1 VKLTYRP
8 EIDGLRANIRIK
20 KYYNIA
26 KTKLFPITRSLTG
39 DGVKKTLNIIQK
51 ELPKLKIKKFKSG
64 TKVFD
69 WNIPEEWN
77 VTDAYVIDKYN
88 NRIIDFKKNNLHLV
102 GYSIPINKNITKKE
116 LFKNLYFL
124 KNQPKAIPYITSYY
138 KRRWGFCISYNEY
151 KILDKRY
158 SLNDK
163 FKVVINSNL
172 NKKGNLNYGELIL
185 KGKSKKEIL
194 ISTYICHPSMAN
206 NELSGP
212 IVSMGLINYF
222 KNKKLNKTLRFVF
235 IPETIGS
242 ISYLSKNLKYLKENV
257 IGGYNLSCI
266 GDERQHS
273 CMFSKYQNS
282 PSDEA
287 VIEAYKLLKIKNYK
301 VYPFLKRGS
310 DERQYNSPGIDL
322 KISSIFRTKYGEYS
336 EYHTSLDNFNLVTL
350 KGCVGGFNVARKSI
364 EILLE
369 RIYPKCKIMCEPQ
382 MGKRGLYT
390 TLSTKNENKLTRS
403 YMDFLQ
409 YADGTNSLEKIS
421 NLIKLDLKSVKKI
434 NGMLNKNKLLK

>member
-1 VKLTYRP
+1 MS
-8 EIDGLRANIRIK
+8 II

-26 KTKLFPITRSLTG
+26 KKELFPLTRSLTG
-39 DGVKKTLNIIQK
+39 EGVRKTLNIIQK
-51 ELPKLKIKKFKSG
+51 EFPKLKINKLKSG

-77 VTDAYVIDKYN
+77 VTDAYVIDKYKN
-88 NRIIDFKKNNLHLV
+88 KIIDFKKNNLHIV
-102 GYSIPINKNITKKE
+102 GYSIPFKKNLSKKE
-116 LFKNLYFL
+116 FFKNLYFL
-124 KNQPKAIPYITSYY
+124 RSQPKAIPYITSYY
-138 KRRWGFCISYNEY
+138 KKRWGFCISYNEY
-151 KILDKRY
+151 KNLDKRY
-158 SLNDK
+158 TSNDK
-163 FKVVINSNL
+163 FKVVINSSL
-172 NKKGNLNYGELIL
+172 NKKGILNYGELIL

-222 KNKKLNKTLRFVF
+222 KSKKLNKTLRFVF

-242 ISYLSKNLKYLKENV
+242 ISYLSKNIKYLKENV

-287 VIEAYKLLKIKNYK
+287 IIEAYKSLRIKKFK
-301 VYPFLKRGS
+301 VYSFLKRGS

-322 KISSIFRTKYGEYS
+322 KISSIFRTKYAEYP
-336 EYHTSLDNFNLVTL
+336 EYHTSLDNFNIVTI
-350 KGCVGGFNVARKSI
+350 KGCLGGFNVAKKSI
-364 EILLE
+364 EILLK
-369 RIYPKCKIMCEPQ
+369 RIYPKCKMMCEPQ
-382 MGKRGLYT
+382 MGKRGLYP
-390 TLSTKNENKLTRS
+390 TLSTTNEKKLTIS
-403 YMDFLQ
+403 FMDFLQ

-421 NLIKLDLKSVKKI
+421 SLIKLDFKSVRKI
-434 NGMLNKNKLLK
+434 YSILLKNKLVD

>member
-1 VKLTYRP
+1 MP
-8 EIDGLRANIRIK
+8 IS
-20 KYYNIA
+20 KYYKIA
-26 KTKLFPITRSLTG
+26 KDKLYPLTRSLTG
-39 DGVKKTLNIIQK
+39 QGVRSTLKIIQK
-51 ELPKLKIKKFKSG
+51 EFPELKIKKIKSG

-69 WNIPEEWN
+69 WNIPPEWN
-77 VTDAYVIDKYN
+77 VSDAYILDKYN
-88 NRIIDFKKNNLHLV
+88 NKIIDFKINNLHLV
-102 GYSIPINKNITKKE
+102 SYSVPVKKYISKKE

-138 KRRWGFCISYNEY
+138 KKRWSFCVSYNQY
-151 KILDKRY
+151 KNFDKKY
-158 SLNDK
+158 SSSDK
-163 FKVVINSNL
+163 FKVVINSSL
-172 NKKGNLNYGELIL
+172 KKNGNLNYAQLIL

-222 KNKKLNKTLRFVF
+222 RKKKLNKTLRFIF

-242 ISYLSKNLKYLKENV
+242 ISYLSKNINYLKENV

-266 GDERQHS
+266 GDERQYS

-287 VIEAYKLLKIKNYK
+287 IIEAYRLLKIKNYK
-301 VYPFLKRGS
+301 IYSFLKRGS
-310 DERQYNSPGIDL
+310 DERQYNSPGVDL
-322 KISSIFRTKYGEYS
+322 KISSIFRTKYGEYP
-336 EYHTSLDNFNLVTL
+336 EYHTSLDNFKLVTL
-350 KGCVGGFNVARKSI
+350 KGCTGGFNVAKKSI

-369 RIYPKCKIMCEPQ
+369 RIYPKFKVMCEPQ
-382 MGKRGLYT
+382 MSKRGLYP
-390 TLSTKNENKLTRS
+390 TLSTKNEKKLTKS
-403 YMDFLQ
+403 YMNFLQ
-409 YADGTNSLEKIS
+409 YADGTNSLENIS

-434 NGMLNKNKLLK
+434 CNILFQNSLIDF

>member
-1 VKLTYRP
+1 MT
-8 EIDGLRANIRIK
+8 IK

-26 KTKLFPITRSLTG
+26 KKKLFPITRSLTG
-39 DGVKKTLNIIQK
+39 DGVKKTLKIIQK
-51 ELPKLKIKKFKSG
+51 EFPKLKIKKFKSG

-69 WNIPEEWN
+69 WKIPEEWN
-77 VTDAYVIDKYN
+77 VKDAYVIDKYN
-88 NRIIDFKKNNLHLV
+88 NKIIDFKKNNLHLV
-102 GYSIPINKNITKKE
+102 SYSIPIKKNITKKE

-124 KNQPKAIPYITSYY
+124 KKQPKAIPYITSYY
-138 KRRWGFCISYNEY
+138 KRRWGFCITYEEY

-158 SLNDK
+158 SIKDK
-163 FKVVINSNL
+163 FKVVINSKL
-172 NKKGNLNYGELIL
+172 NKKGNLNYGEFIL

-212 IVSMGLINYF
+212 IVSMGLINHF
-222 KNKKLNKTLRFVF
+222 KNKNLNKTLRFIF

-242 ISYLSKNLKYLKENV
+242 ISYLSKNFKYLKENI

-287 VIEAYKLLKIKNYK
+287 IIEAYKLLKINNYK
-301 VYPFLKRGS
+301 VYSFLERGS

-322 KISSIFRTKYGEYS
+322 KISSIFRTMYGKYP
-336 EYHTSLDNFNLVTL
+336 EYHTSLDNFNFVTL
-350 KGCVGGFNVARKSI
+350 NGCSGGFNVARKSI

-369 RIYPKCKIMCEPQ
+369 RTYPRTKIVCEPQ
-382 MGKRGLYT
+382 MGKRGLYPN
-390 TLSTKNENKLTRS
+390 LSTKKNKLTQS

-409 YADGTNSLEKIS
+409 YADGTNSLERIS
-421 NLIKLDLKSVKKI
+421 NIIKVNLNSVKKI
-434 NGMLNKNKLLK
+434 YNILYRYNLID

>member
-1 VKLTYRP
+1 M
-8 EIDGLRANIRIK
+8 NIK

-322 KISSIFRTKYGEYS
+322 KISSIFRTKYYEYP

-382 MGKRGLYT
+382 MGKRGLYP
-390 TLSTKNENKLTRS
+390 TLSTKNENKLTIS

-421 NLIKLDLKSVKKI
+421 NLIKLELNSVKKI
-434 NGMLNKNKLLK
+434 NSILFKNNLIN

>member
-1 VKLTYRP
+1 M
-8 EIDGLRANIRIK
+8 NIK

-102 GYSIPINKNITKKE
+102 GYSIPIKKNITKKE

-242 ISYLSKNLKYLKENV
+242 ISYLSKNIKYLKENV

-322 KISSIFRTKYGEYS
+322 KISSIFRTKYGEYP

-382 MGKRGLYT
+382 MGKRGLYP

-403 YMDFLQ
+403 YLDFLQ

-421 NLIKLDLKSVKKI
+421 NLIKLELNSVKKI
-434 NGMLNKNKLLK
+434 NSILFKNNLIN

>member
-1 VKLTYRP
+1 M
-8 EIDGLRANIRIK
+8 NIK

-102 GYSIPINKNITKKE
+102 GYSIPIKKNITKKE

-322 KISSIFRTKYGEYS
+322 KISSIFRTKYYEYP

-382 MGKRGLYT
+382 MGKRGLYP
-390 TLSTKNENKLTRS
+390 TLSTKNENKLTIS

-421 NLIKLDLKSVKKI
+421 NLIKLDLKSVRKI
-434 NGMLNKNKLLK
+434 YQILFKNFLIS

>member
-1 VKLTYRP
+1 M
-8 EIDGLRANIRIK
+8 NIK

-64 TKVFD
+64 IKVFD

-102 GYSIPINKNITKKE
+102 GYSIPIKKNITKKE

-287 VIEAYKLLKIKNYK
+287 VIEAYKSLRIKNYK
-301 VYPFLKRGS
+301 IYSFLKRGS

-322 KISSIFRTKYGEYS
+322 KISSIFRTKYSEYP

-382 MGKRGLYT
+382 MGKRGLYP

-421 NLIKLDLKSVKKI
+421 NLIKLELNSVKKI
-434 NGMLNKNKLLK
+434 NSILFKNNLIN

>member
-1 VKLTYRP
+1 MT
-8 EIDGLRANIRIK
+8 IN

-64 TKVFD
+64 IKVFD

-102 GYSIPINKNITKKE
+102 GYSIPIKKNITKKE

-242 ISYLSKNLKYLKENV
+242 ISYLSKNIKYLKENV

-322 KISSIFRTKYGEYS
+322 KISSIFRTKYGEYP

-382 MGKRGLYT
+382 MGKRGLYP

-421 NLIKLDLKSVKKI
+421 NLIKLELNSVKKI
-434 NGMLNKNKLLK
+434 NSILFKNNLIN

>member
-1 VKLTYRP
+1 MS
-8 EIDGLRANIRIK
+8 IK

-102 GYSIPINKNITKKE
+102 GYSIPIKKNITKKE

-282 PSDEA
+282 LSDEA

-322 KISSIFRTKYGEYS
+322 KISSIFRTKYGEYP

-382 MGKRGLYT
+382 MGKRGLYP

-403 YMDFLQ
+403 YLDFLQ

-421 NLIKLDLKSVKKI
+421 NLIKLELNSVKKI
-434 NGMLNKNKLLK
+434 NSILFKNNLIN

>member
-1 VKLTYRP
+1 M
-8 EIDGLRANIRIK
+8 NIK

-39 DGVKKTLNIIQK
+39 DGVKNTLNIIQK

-102 GYSIPINKNITKKE
+102 GYSIPIKKNITKKE

-382 MGKRGLYT
+382 MGKRGLYP
-390 TLSTKNENKLTRS
+390 TLSTKNENKLTIS

-421 NLIKLDLKSVKKI
+421 NLIKLELNSVKKI
-434 NGMLNKNKLLK
+434 NSILFKNNLID

>member
-1 VKLTYRP
+1 MCVS
-8 EIDGLRANIRIK
+8 IK

-26 KTKLFPITRSLTG
+26 KKKLYPLTRSLTG
-39 DGVKKTLNIIQK
+39 QGVRSTLKIIQK
-51 ELPKLKIKKFKSG
+51 EFPKLKIKKLKSG

-69 WNIPEEWN
+69 WNIPQEWN
-77 VTDAYVIDKYN
+77 VSDAYVIDKYN
-88 NRIIDFKKNNLHLV
+88 NKIIDFKKINLHLV
-102 GYSIPINKNITKKE
+102 GYSTSIKKHLSKQE

-138 KRRWGFCISYNEY
+138 KRRWGFCVSYIQY
-151 KILDKRY
+151 KNLDKRY
-158 SLNDK
+158 SSNDK
-163 FKVVINSNL
+163 FKVVINSSL
-172 NKKGNLNYGELIL
+172 NKNGNLNYGELIL

-222 KNKKLNKTLRFVF
+222 RNKKLNKTLRFIF

-242 ISYLSKNLKYLKENV
+242 ISYLSKNIKYLKENV

-287 VIEAYKLLKIKNYK
+287 VIEAYKLLKIKDYK
-301 VYPFLKRGS
+301 VYSFLKRGS

-336 EYHTSLDNFNLVTL
+336 EYHTSLDNFNLVTT
-350 KGCVGGFNVARKSI
+350 KGCAGGFNVARKSI

-369 RIYPKCKIMCEPQ
+369 RIYPKCRVMCEPQ
-382 MGKRGLYT
+382 MGKRGLYP
-390 TLSTKNENKLTRS
+390 TLSKKNEKKLTRS

-421 NLIKLDLKSVKKI
+421 NLIKLDFKSVKKI
-434 NGMLNKNKLLK
+434 YMILLKNNLLG

>member
-1 VKLTYRP
+1 MS
-8 EIDGLRANIRIK
+8 IK

-39 DGVKKTLNIIQK
+39 NGVKKTLNIIQK
-51 ELPKLKIKKFKSG
+51 KFPKLKIKKFKSG

-172 NKKGNLNYGELIL
+172 KKKGNLNYGELIL

-322 KISSIFRTKYGEYS
+322 KISSIFRTKYGEYP

-350 KGCVGGFNVARKSI
+350 KGCIGGFNVAKKSI

-382 MGKRGLYT
+382 MGKRGLYP
-390 TLSTKNENKLTRS
+390 TLSTKNENKLSRS

-421 NLIKLDLKSVKKI
+421 NLIKLELNSVKKI
-434 NGMLNKNKLLK
+434 NSILFKNNLLN

>member
-1 VKLTYRP
+1 M
-8 EIDGLRANIRIK
+8 K
-20 KYYNIA
+20 KYYDIA
-26 KTKLFPITRSLTG
+26 KIKLFPITRSLTG

-51 ELPKLKIKKFKSG
+51 EFPKLKIKKVKSG

-77 VTDAYVIDKYN
+77 VIDAYIIDKYN
-88 NRIIDFKKNNLHLV
+88 NKIIDFKKNNLHLV
-102 GYSIPINKNITKKE
+102 GYSIPINKNITKRE

-124 KNQPKAIPYITSYY
+124 RNQPNAIPYITSYY

-158 SLNDK
+158 SYNDK

-212 IVSMGLINYF
+212 IVSMGLINNF
-222 KNKKLNKTLRFVF
+222 KNKKLNKTLRFIF

-242 ISYLSKNLKYLKENV
+242 ISYLSKNIRHLKKNV

-287 VIEAYKLLKIKNYK
+287 VIEAYKLLKIKKYK
-301 VYPFLKRGS
+301 IYSFLKRGS
-310 DERQYNSPGIDL
+310 DERQYNSPGVDL

-336 EYHTSLDNFNLVTL
+336 EYHTSLDNFDLVTL
-350 KGCVGGFNVARKSI
+350 KGCAGGFNVARKSI

-369 RIYPKCKIMCEPQ
+369 RIYPKCKIICEPQ
-382 MGKRGLYT
+382 MGKRGLYP
-390 TLSTKNENKLTRS
+390 TLSTKNQKKLTRN
-403 YMDFLQ
+403 YMNFLQ

-434 NGMLNKNKLLK
+434 YIILLKNNLIN

>member
-1 VKLTYRP
+1 MT
-8 EIDGLRANIRIK
+8 IK

-26 KTKLFPITRSLTG
+26 KTQLFPITRSLTG
-39 DGVKKTLNIIQK
+39 EGVKKTLNIIKK
-51 ELPKLKIKKFKSG
+51 EFPKLKIKKFKSG

-69 WNIPEEWN
+69 WGIPEEWN
-77 VTDAYVIDKYN
+77 VTDAYIIDKYN
-88 NRIIDFKKNNLHLV
+88 NKIIDFKKNNLHLV
-102 GYSIPINKNITKKE
+102 GYSIPIKKNITKKE

-124 KNQPKAIPYITSYY
+124 KNQPNAIPYITSYY

-287 VIEAYKLLKIKNYK
+287 VIEAYKSLKIKNYK
-301 VYPFLKRGS
+301 IYSFLKRGS

-322 KISSIFRTKYGEYS
+322 KISSIFRTKYHEYP

-350 KGCVGGFNVARKSI
+350 KGCDGGFNVARKSI

-369 RIYPKCKIMCEPQ
+369 RIYPKYKIMCEPQ
-382 MGKRGLYT
+382 LGKRGMYP
-390 TLSTKNENKLTRS
+390 TLSQKNTYQDADKIL
-403 YMDFLQ
+403 DFLM
-409 YADGTNSLEKIS
+409 YSDGTNSLEKIS
-421 NLIKLDLKSVKKI
+421 NLIKLELNFIKKI
-434 NGMLNKNKLLK
+434 NKILLKNNLIVNL

>member
-1 VKLTYRP
+1 MT
-8 EIDGLRANIRIK
+8 IK

-26 KTKLFPITRSLTG
+26 KKKLFPITRSLTG
-39 DGVKKTLNIIQK
+39 DGVKKTLKIIQK
-51 ELPKLKIKKFKSG
+51 EFPKLKIKKFKSG

-69 WNIPEEWN
+69 WKIPEEWN
-77 VTDAYVIDKYN
+77 VKDAYVIDKYN
-88 NRIIDFKKNNLHLV
+88 NKIIDFKKNNLHLV
-102 GYSIPINKNITKKE
+102 SYSIPIKKNITKKE

-124 KNQPKAIPYITSYY
+124 KKQPKAIPYITSYY
-138 KRRWGFCISYNEY
+138 KRRWGFCITYEEY

-158 SLNDK
+158 SIKDK
-163 FKVVINSNL
+163 FKVVINSKL
-172 NKKGNLNYGELIL
+172 NKKGNLNYGEFIL

-212 IVSMGLINYF
+212 IVSMGLINHF
-222 KNKKLNKTLRFVF
+222 KNKNLNKTLRFIF

-242 ISYLSKNLKYLKENV
+242 ISYLSKNFKYLKENI

-287 VIEAYKLLKIKNYK
+287 IIEAYKLLKINNYK
-301 VYPFLKRGS
+301 VYSFLERGS

-322 KISSIFRTKYGEYS
+322 KISSIFRTMYGKYP
-336 EYHTSLDNFNLVTL
+336 EYHTSLDNFNFVTL
-350 KGCVGGFNVARKSI
+350 NGCSGGFNVARKSI

-369 RIYPKCKIMCEPQ
+369 RTYPRTKIMCEPQ
-382 MGKRGLYT
+382 MGKRGLYPN
-390 TLSTKNENKLTRS
+390 LSTKKNKLTQS

-409 YADGTNSLEKIS
+409 YADGTNSLERIS
-421 NLIKLDLKSVKKI
+421 NIIKVNLNSVKKI
-434 NGMLNKNKLLK
+434 YNILYRYNLID

>member
-1 VKLTYRP
+1 M
-8 EIDGLRANIRIK
+8 NIKR
-20 KYYNIA
+20 YYNIA
-26 KTKLFPITRSLTG
+26 KTKLFPINRSLTG
-39 DGVKKTLNIIQK
+39 DGVKKTLNIIK
-51 ELPKLKIKKFKSG
+51 NEFPKLTIKKFKSG

-69 WNIPEEWN
+69 WKIPEEWN

-88 NRIIDFKKNNLHLV
+88 KRIIDFKKNNLHLV
-102 GYSIPINKNITKKE
+102 GYSIPIKKNITKKE

-124 KNQPKAIPYITSYY
+124 KNQPEAIPYITSYY
-138 KRRWGFCISYNEY
+138 KRRWGFCISYNEF

-172 NKKGNLNYGELIL
+172 NKKGNLNYGELVL

-212 IVSMGLINYF
+212 IVSMGLIKYF
-222 KNKKLNKTLRFVF
+222 QNKNLNKTLRFVF

-242 ISYLSKNLKYLKENV
+242 ISYLSKNINYLKENV

-287 VIEAYKLLKIKNYK
+287 VIEAYKLLNIKNYK
-301 VYPFLKRGS
+301 IYSFLKRGS

-322 KISSIFRTKYGEYS
+322 KISSIFRTKYHEYP

-350 KGCVGGFNVARKSI
+350 KGCNGGFNVARKSI

-369 RIYPKCKIMCEPQ
+369 RIYPKYKIMCEPQ
-382 MGKRGLYT
+382 LGKRGMYP
-390 TLSTKNENKLTRS
+390 TLSRKNTYQDADKIL
-403 YMDFLQ
+403 DFLM
-409 YADGTNSLEKIS
+409 YSDGTNSLEKIS
-421 NLIKLDLKSVKKI
+421 NLIKLELDFVKKI
-434 NGMLNKNKLLK
+434 NKILLKNNLIVNL